1 MPLSLSTAKPPSCTS
16 YRKSKRRR
24 SGSDSLEQ
32 TLSRWKTC
40 NTIVVSTAENG
51 EEELR
56 VQKKRKFPDKGPKKG
71 CMMGKGGPQNSSC
84 VFRGVRQRTWGKWVA
99 EIREPTS
106 ITSKNKNHTPAKPT
120 RLWLAKPTRLWLGTF
135 SSDIEAALA
144 YDKAAKAI
152 YGLNAIL
159 NFPGYYNDM
168 QINRFSINSPPVS
181 IDDQEL
187 RIEDT
192 KRKCGNSVDSVS
204 MNDEKVEIPA
214 KKQIINE
221 IFGETKDKKL
231 EIHAKQEV
239 MNEENP
245 EIIYSGGEE
254 SKFGGVTDSEPTN
267 DDKFEIPAKED
278 KIIEENSKGRDT
290 RRLFESIME
299 ERDCLNEEIISF
311 KPLGSYEE
319 SQDIEGTNQSHY
331 LCTNQDEN
339 KDDQLKCIEKFLME
353 DGFYTECSELGFEQ
367 EEEYYLQE
375 WQKIV
380 EWLAAEPY

>member
-1 MPLSLSTAKPPSCTS
+1 
-16 YRKSKRRR
+16 
-24 SGSDSLEQ
+24 
-32 TLSRWKTC
+32 
-40 NTIVVSTAENG
+40 
-51 EEELR
+51 
-56 VQKKRKFPDKGPKKG
+56 
-71 CMMGKGGPQNSSC
+71 
-84 VFRGVRQRTWGKWVA
+84 
-99 EIREPTS
+99 
-106 ITSKNKNHTPAKPT
+106 
-120 RLWLAKPTRLWLGTF
+120 
-135 SSDIEAALA
+135 
-144 YDKAAKAI
+144 
-152 YGLNAIL
+152 
-159 NFPGYYNDM
+159 
-168 QINRFSINSPPVS
+168 
-181 IDDQEL
+181 
-187 RIEDT
+187 
-192 KRKCGNSVDSVS
+192 

-239 MNEENP
+239 TNEENP

-278 KIIEENSKGRDT
+278 KIIEENSKGRET

-299 ERDCLNEEIISF
+299 ELDCLNEEIISF

-353 DGFYTECSELGFEQ
+353 GGFYTECSELGFKQ

-380 EWLAAEPY
+380 EWLAAEPYSIPPWRENLTEKCADNTKFRREDNCEIMQLQSRDEQSNLHDNSLLTDTSDGVIVTCVEQDKNEVMTNNIERGKDIERSVLMHARQNRFIRMAESSLTFEYRSITLFINFCGDSIKIMMATDDDERSKILLVNTKISH